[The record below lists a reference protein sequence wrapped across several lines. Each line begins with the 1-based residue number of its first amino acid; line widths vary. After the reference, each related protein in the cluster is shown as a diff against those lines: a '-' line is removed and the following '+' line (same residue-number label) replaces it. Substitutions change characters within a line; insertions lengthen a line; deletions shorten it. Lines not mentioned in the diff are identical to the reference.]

1 MAQYYRKGGACLKRL
16 ANGRV
21 RFAKKSACRGLSG
34 LGGRKRRGTRRGLR
48 GLFGLRGHS
57 CRTTK
62 GRFKKCR

>member
-34 LGGRKRRGTRRGLR
+34 LGGKRRARRRRGLR
-48 GLFGLRGHS
+48 GLFGLGRA

-62 GRFKKCR
+62 GRFKRC